1 MQVWDVIEVVESLR
15 ARHVF
20 PMSMLRLAEH
30 EWDQIVSEAAHANGR
45 PPHSFDADQ

>member
-1 MQVWDVIEVVESLR
+1 MVELVESLR

-30 EWDQIVSEAAHANGR
+30 EWDTIVDAAAHAHGR